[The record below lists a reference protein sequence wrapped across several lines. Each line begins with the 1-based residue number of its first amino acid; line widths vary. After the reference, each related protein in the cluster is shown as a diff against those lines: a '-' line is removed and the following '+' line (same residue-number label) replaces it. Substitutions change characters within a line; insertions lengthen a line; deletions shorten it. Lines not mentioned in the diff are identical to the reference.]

1 MNFENL
7 LFETDAHVATVTLNR
22 PDRLNAL
29 SAGLRE
35 DLYAVTDH
43 IHSNDD
49 IRAVIITGAGRGFCS
64 GADVGARP
72 EPGVEPEVPSQ
83 NSRLDQYGWVG
94 KLATAVYE
102 VGVPTI
108 AAMNGVAAG
117 AGMSV
122 SLACDIRVG
131 STNSRFKTVFAERGL
146 SPDTGMSYFLP
157 RLIGYGRAADLIFTS
172 RDVYG
177 EEAYRLGLLDRLV
190 EPDEVMTAA
199 RETAAMICALPPM
212 AIRSGKRTLQQ
223 NQDLDFHRAL
233 RNETVG
239 LSHATRAPHDMKEQ
253 REAFLEKR
261 KPTFT
266 GN

>member
-1 MNFENL
+1 MTYSYL
-7 LFETDAHVATVTLNR
+7 LFETSDHVATVTLNR
-22 PDRLNAL
+22 PERLNAL
-29 SAGLRE
+29 SADLRE
-35 DLYAVTDH
+35 DIYAVTDE
-43 IHSNDD
+43 INNDD
-49 IRAVIITGAGRGFCS
+49 NIRAVILTGAGRGFCS
-64 GADVGARP
+64 GADVSANAPADAPTGP
-72 EPGVEPEVPSQ
+72 PSQ

-94 KLATAVYE
+94 KLSMAIHE
-102 VGVPTI
+102 MGVPTI

-117 AGMSV
+117 AGMSI

-131 STNSRFKTVFAERGL
+131 SEATRFRTVFAERGL

-190 EPDEVMTAA
+190 AADSVMDSA

-233 RNETVG
+233 RNESVG
-239 LSHATRAPHDMKEQ
+239 LSHATRAPNDMQEQ
-253 REAFLEKR
+253 RAAFLEKR

-266 GN
+266 GT